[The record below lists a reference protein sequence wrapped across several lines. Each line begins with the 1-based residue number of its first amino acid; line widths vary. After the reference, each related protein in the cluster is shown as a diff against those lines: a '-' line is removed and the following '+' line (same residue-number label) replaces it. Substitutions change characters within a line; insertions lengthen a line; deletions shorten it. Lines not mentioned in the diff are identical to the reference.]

1 METDNNQTP
10 FSRALLTAVFV
21 GFFATIICIFFN
33 LVYREQTGFIPSA
46 IINVSSLIFGVNL
59 FFFAGGMI
67 YAGLRRWSAKGEI
80 IYIVLF
86 VLLTIFFAWKA
97 EGATRTHDH
106 AVTLQFRSLLL
117 GVILI
122 SGISIALVVPYF
134 FHNKKFNEAVL

>member
-1 METDNNQTP
+1 MEIDKNQTP

-21 GFFATIICIFFN
+21 GFVASIICLFFN
-33 LVYREQTGFIPSA
+33 IVYREETGFVPSE

-59 FFFAGGMI
+59 FFFACGMI
-67 YAGLRRWSAKGEI
+67 YAGLRSWSAKGDI

-86 VLLTIFFAWKA
+86 ILLTIFFAWKA
-97 EGATRTHDH
+97 QGATRTHDH
-106 AVTLQFRSLLL
+106 EITLQFRGLLL

-122 SGISIALVVPYF
+122 SGISVALVVPYL